1 MLVRRCDRRIYG
13 NMASVDEPFPRPR
26 LELCGPERKHLAYWS
41 TSDLYAFSVVR
52 LARGPL
58 GNQFQARSVRRSARK
73 KKVPRGKI
81 VAKKKKCGAHLQSRL
96 KTYHDGVGQVAVGLR
111 LQPHGVELG

>member
-1 MLVRRCDRRIYG
+1 MTSTRTC
-13 NMASVDEPFPRPR
+13 
-26 LELCGPERKHLAYWS
+26 WS
-41 TSDLYAFSVVR
+41 NSDLYAFSGGTF
-52 LARGPL
+52 GPRATW
-58 GNQFQARSVRRSARK
+58 QSIP